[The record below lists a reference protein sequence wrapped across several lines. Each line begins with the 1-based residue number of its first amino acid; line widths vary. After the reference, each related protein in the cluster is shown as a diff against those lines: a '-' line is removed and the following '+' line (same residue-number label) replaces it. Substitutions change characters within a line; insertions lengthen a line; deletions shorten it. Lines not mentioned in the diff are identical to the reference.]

1 VLPLHDA
8 NPTQRFPL
16 VVLLLIAA
24 NVFVFAFVQ
33 PKGGPEEVNFIYE
46 RAAIPC
52 ELRQGEPLTLAEIRT
67 GRCGIDEGFA
77 GTTPVFPDKNVWLA
91 VLVSMFLHGSWA
103 HLLGNMWF
111 LWLFGNNVEDYA
123 TKAGFLLVYLVTGGF
138 AAAAHVLADPSSVTP
153 VVGASGAIAGIM
165 GMYLVLWPHARIMT
179 LTFFFV
185 ITVIPVPAA
194 VVLGFW
200 FVLQF
205 FTDPGSS
212 VAWIAHVGGFV
223 AGVGIGLLA
232 RPLKAPSEPAY

>member
-8 NPTQRFPL
+8 NPTHRVPL
-16 VVLLLIAA
+16 ITLLLIAA

-33 PKGGPEEVNFIYE
+33 PRGGTEELEFVY
-46 RAAIPC
+46 RWAAIPC
-52 ELRQGEPLTLAEIRT
+52 ELRQGEALNPVEIRT
-67 GRCGIDEGFA
+67 GRCGLDPA
-77 GTTPVFPDKNVWLA
+77 LLDARPVFPDKNVWLA

-123 TKAGFLLVYLVTGGF
+123 TKVGFILVYLVTGVF

-179 LTFFFV
+179 LTLFIV
-185 ITVIPVPAA
+185 ITVIPIPAA
-194 VVLGFW
+194 VVLGLW

-212 VAWIAHVGGFV
+212 VAWVAHVGGFV
-223 AGVGIGLLA
+223 AGVGIGLA
-232 RPLKAPSEPAY
+232 VRPLKAPSEPAY